1 MNGWIKIHK
10 SIMNHWLWED
20 PFFVKAWLDLLM
32 SVNYEDK
39 RILFDKKLMTVKKGQ
54 LVTSIRKLATRWDCS
69 KEKAAKTLK
78 LFETDEMITI
88 DSDNRRTLLTIVN
101 YEVYQNT
108 RDSIEDTNEDTIK
121 DTGQDANSPQHKNI
135 KNIKEVKEKKNNT
148 YSDQIAQIFDYL
160 NEKTGKHYT
169 GRSEAQKKFIVARL
183 KEGYT
188 VEEFKRVIDNKV
200 TAWINDEK
208 MSQYLRP
215 ETLFGTR
222 FETYL
227 NDTETEKQKY
237 RREKDELHERQVE
250 AIRAATDYDWLYNQ
264 T

>member
-32 SVNYEDK
+32 CVNYEDK
-39 RILFDKKLMTVKKGQ
+39 RILFDKKMMIVRKGQ
-54 LVTSIRKLATRWDCS
+54 LVTSIRKLATRWGCS
-69 KEKAAKTLK
+69 KERVAKTLK
-78 LFETDEMITI
+78 LFEMDDMITI
-88 DSDNRRTLLTIVN
+88 DKDNRRTLLTVVN

-108 RDSIEDTNEDTIK
+108 RDTNEDTIEDTDK
-121 DTGQDANSPQHKNI
+121 DTGRDANSPQHKNI
-135 KNIKEVKEKKNNT
+135 KNIKDIKEKKTNT
-148 YSDQIAQIFDYL
+148 YADQITQIFDYL

-169 GRSEAQKKFIVARL
+169 GRSDAQKKYIVARL

-188 VEEFKRVIDNKV
+188 VEEFKRVIDNKCA
-200 TAWINDEK
+200 AWLRDPERCV
-208 MSQYLRP
+208 YLRP
-215 ETLFGTR
+215 ETLFGTK

-227 NDTETEKQKY
+227 NDTETKAQKAQ
-237 RREKDELHERQVE
+237 REKDELHERQTTAV
-250 AIRAATDYDWLYNQ
+250 DYDWLWNNK